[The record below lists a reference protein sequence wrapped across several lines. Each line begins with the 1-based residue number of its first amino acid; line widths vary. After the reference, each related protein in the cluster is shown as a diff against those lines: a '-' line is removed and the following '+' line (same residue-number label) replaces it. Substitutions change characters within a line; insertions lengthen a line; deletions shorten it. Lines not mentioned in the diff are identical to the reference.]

1 MAARKRSR
9 QATKPAATSTDKTVV
24 DTAGAEA
31 EPVESER
38 PTRRPRRPRPVW
50 MIPTADGL
58 VPEHELNRRGR

>member
-9 QATKPAATSTDKTVV
+9 RGTESAATPTDETAV

-58 VPEHELNRRGR
+58 VPEHELNRRRR

>member
-9 QATKPAATSTDKTVV
+9 QATKPAATPTDETAV

-31 EPVESER
+31 EPVEAER
-38 PTRRPRRPRPVW
+38 PTRRPRPVW